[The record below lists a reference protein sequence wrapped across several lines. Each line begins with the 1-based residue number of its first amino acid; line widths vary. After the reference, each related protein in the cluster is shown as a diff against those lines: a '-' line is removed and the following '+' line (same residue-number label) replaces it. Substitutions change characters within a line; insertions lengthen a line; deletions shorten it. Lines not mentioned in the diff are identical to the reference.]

1 MKRKTFKQI
10 CAEVPQPKDLQP
22 DDKLPYEFDL
32 HWDLKYGRDILKNS
46 YYIQHTHVNYLLA
59 VYGFKR
65 LNETLAE

>member
-22 DDKLPYEFDL
+22 DDRLPYEFDL
-32 HWDLKYGRDILKNS
+32 HWDLKYGYQILESS
-46 YYIQHTHVNYLLA
+46 YHRQHSFVNYLLA
-59 VYGFKR
+59 EHGFKR